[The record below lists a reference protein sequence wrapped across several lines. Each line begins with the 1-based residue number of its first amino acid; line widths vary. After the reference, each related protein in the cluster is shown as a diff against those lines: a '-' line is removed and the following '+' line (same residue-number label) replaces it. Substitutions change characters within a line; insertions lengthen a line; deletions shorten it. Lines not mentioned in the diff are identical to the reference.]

1 MTFGFDEVA
10 GTAAD
15 NLRRER
21 DQQVAAA
28 ERSAAEDWEERRE
41 LTRHF
46 IEAIRAPL
54 QVVYARLVSEGI
66 SPKKSKLSS
75 KSFLRTTHEQLIWIG
90 GTIDAGFANNQY
102 GPFFRYINSINK
114 NGDFFWTDV
123 IEYRRPGVHNDG
135 GLNDIGRIERPFS
148 REVKPPRN
156 AEKRVR
162 SNAVFWSDRSD
173 SLEFTA
179 YYIARSICSVPS
191 PRNGG
196 AAGATDPIVVDRS
209 DGSVYFRWA
218 GTDNRHRDDEAPGE
232 ERRAPAIVPPLLEP
246 IEDYVARAAAR
257 TIALHRLA
265 QSQSAPSRCGSRR

>member
-21 DQQVAAA
+21 DQQAAA
-28 ERSAAEDWEERRE
+28 AKRSAAEDWDERCE

-46 IEAIRAPL
+46 IETIRAPL

-66 SPKKSKLSS
+66 KPVKSKLSS
-75 KSFLRTTHEQLIWIG
+75 KSFLLTTHEQLIWIG

-102 GPFFRYINSINK
+102 GPFFRFINSINK

-123 IEYRRPGVHNDG
+123 IEFLRPGVHNGG

-148 REVKPPRN
+148 REIKPPRN
-156 AEKRVR
+156 AEKRVC
-162 SNAVFWSDRSD
+162 SKAVFWSDRSD

-191 PRNGG
+191 TRNGG

-218 GTDNRHRDDEAPGE
+218 GTDNRRRDDDAPGE

-265 QSQSAPSRCGSRR
+265 QSQSASSRRGKRR